1 MLRGAARRASSAAAF
16 ALSPRPPS
24 FFARS
29 AHAVA
34 SPAAAAARATADAS
48 RPTRELTAAMV
59 PLGGDGR
66 VLVEELGCSRVAV
79 LNRPEALN
87 ALDSSTVAQLHPLYA
102 SWGASPFVGAVLVRG
117 AGGRAFCAGGDV
129 KALVVG
135 PGSQA
140 DKTAAAVEYFRQED
154 ALVWRV
160 ATLPKPHVALLDGI
174 VMGGGAGVSVNGAFR
189 VATERSV
196 FTMPEAAIGF
206 FPDVGGTHFLNKLP
220 GQLGT
225 AVGLCGL
232 RLKGR
237 ELRDAGVATH
247 YIRSDT
253 LPRALQRVSTLNAA
267 SASTHAA
274 VSAALREF
282 EAPEL
287 QEVRPAGSIMRHAAS
302 IDAWFAGD
310 SVEDIVARLEAAAAA
325 GAVSAGGGGSGGGG
339 GGGGGGE
346 KGDGVH
352 TPRSLAAHLLANLRK
367 ASPTSLKVTLAALR
381 RHRNQPL
388 REVRGGGA
396 RVFLCLTCSG
406 KRNPK
411 KTSLS
416 ICLSNSRSHGASS
429 QVLLEEFRMVVRFM
443 EGTEFYEGVRSLL
456 VDKDGAPRWSPST
469 LEAVSDEAVARYFLP
484 LPDGVKELDLAPEPG
499 SAPASA
505 KRPAAAKQTRG
516 KL

>member
-66 VLVEELGCSRVAV
+66 VLVEELGCNRVAV

-117 AGGRAFCAGGDV
+117 VGGRAFCAGGDV

-396 RVFLCLTCSG
+396 RVFLSHLFREKKPQKNFAFDLSFELTF
-406 KRNPK
+406 
-411 KTSLS
+411 
-416 ICLSNSRSHGASS
+416 SRCFVPGAVGGVPHGGALHGGDR
-429 QVLLEEFRMVVRFM
+429 VLRGGALAARRQGRGATLVAFHARGRVRR
-443 EGTEFYEGVRSLL
+443 GCGALL
-456 VDKDGAPRWSPST
+456 
-469 LEAVSDEAVARYFLP
+469 
-484 LPDGVKELDLAPEPG
+484 
-499 SAPASA
+499 
-505 KRPAAAKQTRG
+505 PAAAGRRERAGPGAGAEQRASER
-516 KL
+516 